1 MAEATTGTAGRNRL
15 IRYAIAA
22 LIVVVIG
29 GVFVQRE
36 LLTDQQETVLEQ
48 GAVTTVG
55 LVDDRSVEIGK
66 PAPDFVLQ
74 DLDGNLV
81 RLSDFRG
88 KTVVLNFWATWCPPC
103 RAEMP
108 ALQAMYDQR
117 LPQDDFVVL
126 AVDLL
131 FEDSAGAVTDFVDD
145 FELTFP
151 VLLASEESV
160 VRRYGVR
167 GLPATFFI
175 DRDGVLRDRALG
187 PVFGDLLPLGI
198 AEADL
203 AGSDS

>member
-1 MAEATTGTAGRNRL
+1 MAQETTGAAGRNRL
-15 IRYAIAA
+15 IRYSIAA

-29 GVFVQRE
+29 GLFVQRE
-36 LLTDQQETVLEQ
+36 LLTNEQETVLEQ

-55 LVDDRSVEIGK
+55 LVDDHSVGIGK
-66 PAPDFVLQ
+66 PAPDFVLE

-108 ALQAMYDQR
+108 ALQATYDQR
-117 LPQDDFVVL
+117 LAQDDFVVL

-131 FEDSAGAVTDFVDD
+131 FEDSAGAVADFVDD

-203 AGSDS
+203 AGGGS